1 MTDNHNQLRDQYR
14 SAPYVRS
21 PETLDNNILRE
32 AAGRANLVSA
42 RNADK
47 LNKQQQKQSSMRDLG
62 MAFSCLLCVGL
73 GFMLIR
79 EPATEIIMPAP
90 PLADTNAN
98 IESNQANGI
107 PSLVVPPPSQ
117 TTTTQ
122 PASQVTNSTVP
133 TVSGVAEKMSVDS
146 VEAESATVSSRES
159 AVENYT
165 FDSDSG
171 NPNAIDDSTAAG
183 NLVESRSEPTANEI
197 SSAVITE
204 SAVVE
209 EAEIPQV
216 QILEEQVVQVKP
228 AQAPSALPAA
238 PTPELTSRIAPPKVQ
253 PRVPP
258 TVPPRLPPRLPP
270 RVRESGQSQSGQP
283 LRQDMSSMAESR
295 IAGSPLADSQL
306 AELETS
312 AEERAD
318 VQAERRVDIGVSA
331 KNKISA
337 EKHLAKRSTALP
349 AAVRIVSLAA
359 LAALPQDN
367 YTIVIAES
375 DNFQALGKMVSGS
388 QLDNDI
394 PSMQLV
400 NMADAN
406 NLPRWLLLY
415 GSYESLQ
422 MASEGVRSVRELLS
436 LSSDTA
442 IKPRLSIQQYSTL
455 R

>member
-228 AQAPSALPAA
+228 A
-238 PTPELTSRIAPPKVQ
+238 
-253 PRVPP
+253 
-258 TVPPRLPPRLPP
+258 
-270 RVRESGQSQSGQP
+270 VRESGQSQSGQP